1 MGPYGK
7 YAKQYRKLGW
17 DGTLPL
23 PPGQKH
29 PPPKGYTGSGRP
41 HPTDVEVARWCKS
54 DGDGNIA
61 LRLAEV
67 RDAILHERNDL
78 PVVYAGNNVDGW
90 ETLGIDVDNYGE
102 KHGYDDLSALEAE
115 HGELPATAIS
125 TARWGTG
132 SGTAVYLVPRGYRY
146 MGKAAPGIDVIQKR
160 HRFTAVHP
168 STNPDANGATYEW
181 LHGKPSDLNYGVG
194 QPATAFEEF
203 DGLPNLATDD
213 IVVLPVAWF
222 MYLSR
227 QGTLESDDPISNMT
241 DDQLHEWLLTLRFDE
256 EPCDRMQRV
265 CAKWIERLEESAS
278 SHDKLTPA
286 HWELLNVAAEGHS
299 GVSWALNTFHNAWW
313 EHVKANAG
321 RDIETAQAEIARSI
335 TGALDKIQ
343 PFYEGLGRPDDT
355 CLNNYGD
362 ADAWMDM
369 LANKEDST
377 EIEDAD
383 NMGLGPI
390 VGKMPLGDAK
400 PADGYGRHDDGNGQH
415 FADLYGANA
424 KYVGARKN
432 WILWDDERWHR
443 DQEDRLVRAAYRRVR
458 MRQERYA
465 SELYAQA
472 LANDD
477 KELKAVAKAW
487 STHAKRSGDAGPV
500 KSALE
505 MARHCYVGDEPVVLS
520 ANDLD
525 GNINLLGCANGVLD
539 LSQVD
544 ERGNPE
550 IEVRK
555 PCKEDY
561 VTYNTNVEYRPWR
574 DYVNGE
580 AGHFE
585 AWEIWQDYLNSFLPN
600 MELQMFVRK
609 VLGHMLV
616 GENPEKKIVFLF
628 GKRDTGKSTLIGAVT
643 GALGDYYGTIDM
655 NLFRH
660 KDLNPG
666 LARALPLRVTGMSEM
681 EETSK
686 TGVIDAS
693 VVKRLTGNDKLTV
706 ELKYSND
713 IIDAKPQF
721 TTVIACNNPP
731 RITNADEALHER
743 LLVLPLESQV
753 DKRKRKYERQKQIER
768 LCGPVVLSWLIEGW
782 KDYQRDKL
790 ERDMWPQVVLEAN
803 RTFAA
808 DLNTVSRY
816 IEQHLVIARE
826 CEEGRRVLAAAIA
839 KAKDKG
845 KEAPTSHDYPLE
857 WTPEAARLYEHYR
870 RCAQKTG
877 DEPVDMQQFTRDLGV
892 GRTVNR
898 KIKGKST
905 SVYIGVRF
913 KDDPG
918 EDTTTSIA
926 RKF

>member
-241 DDQLHEWLLTLRFDE
+241 DSELHEWLLTLRYDD
-256 EPCDRMQRV
+256 EPCQVMQRDV
-265 CAKWIERLEESAS
+265 AKWIERLEESAS

-286 HWELLNVAAEGHS
+286 HWRLLNLAAEGHS
-299 GVSWALNTFHNAWW
+299 GVGWALNIFHQKWW
-313 EHVKANAG
+313 EHVQNNAG
-321 RDIETAQAEIARSI
+321 RARETAGDEIARSI

-383 NMGLGPI
+383 NIGLGPI
-390 VGKMPLGDAK
+390 VGRMEVLSAK
-400 PADGYGRHDDGNGQH
+400 PAEDYGQHDDGNGQH
-415 FADLYGANA
+415 FIDLYGANV
-424 KYVGARKN
+424 KYVDGRDS
-432 WILWDDERWHR
+432 WVVWDGDRWHR
-443 DQEDRLVRAAYRRVR
+443 DIDGRYVGLAYRRVR
-458 MRQERYA
+458 FKQEAYA
-465 SELYAQA
+465 SMVMAEA

-477 KELKAVAKAW
+477 KTLKAVARSW
-487 STHAKRSGDAGPV
+487 SLWAKRSGNVGPINAAMESAIRLYVDDDAVAV
-500 KSALE
+500 K
-505 MARHCYVGDEPVVLS
+505 
-520 ANDLD
+520 ANIFDSNP
-525 GNINLLGCANGVLD
+525 GLLGCANGVLELSDDPD
-539 LSQVD
+539 L
-544 ERGNPE
+544 RRP
-550 IEVRK
+550 R
-555 PCKEDY
+555 KEDY
-561 VTYNTNVEYRPWR
+561 VTFNTGSEYVPWR
-574 DYVNGE
+574 SLANSDGE
-580 AGHFE
+580 TLEG
-585 AWEIWQDYLNSFLPN
+585 YLLWLEYLDLFLPDKK
-600 MELQMFVRK
+600 LQRYVQK
-609 VLGHMLV
+609 VMGHLIV
-616 GENPEKKIVFLF
+616 GENPEKRIVFLY
-628 GKRDTGKSTLIGAVT
+628 GPHDTGKSTMIGALSS
-643 GALGDYYGTIDM
+643 ALGDYYGTVDVA
-655 NLFRH
+655 LFKP

-666 LARALPLRVTGMSEM
+666 LIRACPLRVTAMSE
-681 EETSK
+681 
-686 TGVIDAS
+686 VDAGTMDAAT
-693 VVKRLTGNDKLTV
+693 VKRLTGNDKV
-706 ELKYSND
+706 MAEAKYSND
-713 IIDAKPQF
+713 IFEGRPQF
-721 TTVIACNNPP
+721 TTVVAANNPP
-731 RITNADEALHER
+731 NIKHADEALNER
-743 LLVLPLESQV
+743 LLVLPF
-753 DKRKRKYERQKQIER
+753 KREIDRSHRKYERQTQIEKHS
-768 LCGPVVLSWLIEGW
+768 GVAVLSWLVEGW
-782 KDYQRDKL
+782 KMYVAEGLDDAPLDVRKAQRDLVSGLNSTQAFISEQLQLARDCEDGRRAL
-790 ERDMWPQVVLEAN
+790 ERAKSKAKSKKRTEVPSDLEA
-803 RTFAA
+803 
-808 DLNTVSRY
+808 D
-816 IEQHLVIARE
+816 
-826 CEEGRRVLAAAIA
+826 
-839 KAKDKG
+839 
-845 KEAPTSHDYPLE
+845 
-857 WTPEAARLYEHYR
+857 WTPTVARVYESYIRWCNANGVDVGSRPELTKDLALGKPFVRKIDGKAARCYYGIRLRPNEEQGGAGWR
-870 RCAQKTG
+870 VK
-877 DEPVDMQQFTRDLGV
+877 
-892 GRTVNR
+892 
-898 KIKGKST
+898 
-905 SVYIGVRF
+905 
-913 KDDPG
+913 
-918 EDTTTSIA
+918 
-926 RKF
+926 